1 MHRSGTSVVTGL
13 IEKMGFFLGEKTDLL
28 GPNDDNKKG
37 FFENTNVISQNILLL
52 KGQNCNWH
60 LGLSQ
65 YNPNNIKEQDL
76 KEFKSSAGMIIKELF
91 DKKPYAIKD
100 PRCCLTMDHWKLVSK
115 KPILVFVNR
124 NPTDI
129 ANSLAKRNKFSV
141 EFGLALWEK
150 YVKTALKSSVGC
162 ETIFV
167 SFHKFLDNPTEETK
181 NLFEKLHSLGVEKIK
196 LPKESEI
203 RDFVDI
209 SLSSSLNDFDIS
221 GLDKDQL
228 ELFRIMEGEV
238 KLDYEKFNFEL
249 SAKSL
254 EILKK

>member
-1 MHRSGTSVVTGL
+1 MRSKIQDVV
-13 IEKMGFFLGEKTDLL
+13 
-28 GPNDDNKKG
+28 
-37 FFENTNVISQNILLL
+37 SQWII
-52 KGQNCNWH
+52 GNWF
-60 LGLSQ
+60 
-65 YNPNNIKEQDL
+65 P
-76 KEFKSSAGMIIKELF
+76 
-91 DKKPYAIKD
+91 
-100 PRCCLTMDHWKLVSK
+100 K

-254 EILKK
+254 EILKNEDTHTKK